1 MTKAELRKIETELAQ
16 QMLSVFSGILF
27 HNQTFDAGKLEHV
40 TYCFD
45 CPEWVTLRERYG
57 LTELAGKGSELRRA
71 KRLLH
76 SLAPKLAHSPF
87 YDNHVPC
94 NALDLLAYSLN
105 EPEHGINCLN
115 KAKILEE
122 CCLAL
127 GIYARR
133 VFLMPY
139 SPYDFDNHVVTEIYD
154 CKMGKWIMLDPSMDG
169 LFVDETGAPL
179 SLLEMRERFANAQ
192 FVTYV
197 RSTDRLRDLPALREK
212 YLDQNAYICKNLFFF
227 YVDGDST
234 FGETD
239 RSLAFIP
246 SHYSVKEQ
254 QIANTKYR
262 IANLPEEYKEW
273 IPTYEEK
280 LETLRACEEEART
293 DICAMQ
299 CAPFH

>member
-1 MTKAELRKIETELAQ
+1 MTKKELAQ
-16 QMLSVFSGILF
+16 IEAEVSRQLLGIFSGILF
-27 HNQTFDAGKLEHV
+27 HHQTFETGKPARV

-45 CPEWVTLRERYG
+45 RPEWDTLRERYG
-57 LTELAGKGSELRRA
+57 LIELAGKGSDLQRA

-76 SLAPKLAHSPF
+76 SLAPKLTHSSF

-105 EPEHGINCLN
+105 DPEHGINCLN

-154 CKMGKWIMLDPSMDG
+154 RKLKKWIMLDPTTDG
-169 LFVDETGAPL
+169 LFVDDAGVPL

-197 RSTDRLRDLPALREK
+197 RSTDRLKDLPALQEK
-212 YLDQNAYICKNLFFF
+212 YIDQNAYICKNLFFF

-239 RSLAFIP
+239 RTLVFVPPHVSI
-246 SHYSVKEQ
+246 KE
-254 QIANTKYR
+254 NR
-262 IANLPEEYKEW
+262 IANVKYQIAHMPEEYKDLLPQLKEDL
-273 IPTYEEK
+273 EK
-280 LETLRACEEEART
+280 RKNAPEVERT
-293 DICAMQ
+293 DLSAML
-299 CAPFH
+299 CAPI